1 MASGF
6 RTFHVRNDVCGSKN
20 NMDLTQ
26 LGLYDQAI
34 IVFAALVLFTSFIML
49 AQARVIPL
57 IYTFAWQGA
66 LLAVV
71 TALVALVS
79 NHPHLYISAALT
91 VALKVF
97 LIPWLLYRLAVRLN
111 IRHDAE
117 TIKHPSLLLLGG
129 AGLVIFSYYVAL
141 PIVRLSGL
149 ATRNTIAVSIAVVLV
164 GMLLMIARKKAVAQV
179 IGFMSIEN
187 GLFFSAVVSTYGMP
201 LIVELGVAFDVL
213 VAAILFGVFFFHMRE
228 SFDTLDVD
236 QLNRLSEARET
247 ILSHEDASAASS
259 EERP

>member
-1 MASGF
+1 MTELS
-6 RTFHVRNDVCGSKN
+6 
-20 NMDLTQ
+20 Q
-26 LGLYDQAI
+26 LSLYNQAI
-34 IVFAALVLFTSFIML
+34 ILFAALVLFTSFIML
-49 AQARVIPL
+49 AQARMIPL
-57 IYTFAWQGA
+57 IFAFAWQGV

-71 TALVALVS
+71 TALVAFVS
-79 NHPHLYISAALT
+79 GHSHLYISAVLT

-97 LIPWLLYRLAVRLN
+97 LIPWLLFRLTVRLN
-111 IRHDAE
+111 IHLEAE
-117 TIKHPSLLLLGG
+117 VIKYPSLLLLAG

-141 PIVRLSGL
+141 PIVQLSGL
-149 ATRNTIAVSIAVVLV
+149 ATRNTIAVSIAVVLL

-213 VAAILFGVFFFHMRE
+213 VAAVLFGVFFFHMRE
-228 SFDTLDVD
+228 SFDSLDVD
-236 QLNRLSEARET
+236 RLTRLSEVHEAL
-247 ILSHEDASAASS
+247 LSPEEGDK

>member
-1 MASGF
+1 M
-6 RTFHVRNDVCGSKN
+6 
-20 NMDLTQ
+20 TQ
-26 LGLYDQAI
+26 LGQLGLFNQAI
-34 IVFAALVLFTSFIML
+34 ILFAALVLFTSFIML
-49 AQARVIPL
+49 AQARVLPL

-71 TALVALVS
+71 TALVAYVS
-79 NHPHLYISAALT
+79 GHPHLYISAAIT
-91 VALKVF
+91 VVLKVF
-97 LIPWLLYRLAVRLN
+97 LIPWLLYRLAHQLN
-111 IRHDAE
+111 IHYDAE
-117 TIKHPSLLLLGG
+117 PLRHPSLLLLAG

-141 PIVRLSGL
+141 PIVQRSGL
-149 ATRNTIAVSIAVVLV
+149 ATRNTIAVSIAVVLI

-236 QLNRLSEARET
+236 RLTRLSET
-247 ILSHEDASAASS
+247 HEEVLRHDEGAPAPGG
-259 EERP
+259 RQ